1 MKKIYKGMNLQ
12 MFAAPEG
19 LTKTGNIQVKAHEID
34 FVTSFGKN
42 IQALLDVLGI
52 IRPICKANGSVLKT
66 KKVTG
71 TLKDG
76 KVAEGESIP
85 LSEYNVEEDVFDTI
99 KIEKF
104 RKAVPIEAI
113 AEKGYE
119 AAVADTDEQFR
130 IDLQD
135 NVTDR
140 LYNQLN
146 SGSLVGHEATWQLA
160 IAMAI
165 GNVKLK
171 FQQMKRNVTGIVV
184 FVNTLDAYRYLG
196 EASVS
201 MQTAFGLTYIKNFLG
216 ADIVF
221 LTDRV
226 AEKTVVATPMNNIM
240 AYYVNP
246 SDSEFAKAGLE
257 YTTDSTTKFLGFHV
271 EGNYDRA
278 ISDMFAIM
286 GLRLMCEYQDAIA
299 HFAVGGSDTQT
310 LRNLTLTASKGEE
323 TGTTKVAVDE
333 QLQSMNNKFKYKVG
347 ASEETVAYGTDVKSW
362 KNFEAGAD
370 IKAAESNH
378 CTVVECDRNYKAVS
392 KGDVVVDL
400 KA

>member
-12 MFAAPEG
+12 MFAAPTG
-19 LTKTGNIQVKAHEID
+19 LTGADNIQVRAHEID

-42 IQALLDVLGI
+42 IQALLDILGI
-52 IRPICKANGSVLKT
+52 IRPIRKANGSVLKT

-71 TLKDG
+71 TLQDG
-76 KVAEGESIP
+76 KVAECESIP
-85 LSEYNVEEDVFDTI
+85 LSEYKVEEEVFDTI
-99 KIEKF
+99 RIEKF
-104 RKAVPIEAI
+104 RKAVSIEAI

-119 AAVADTDEQFR
+119 AAVSDTDEQFR

-135 NVTDR
+135 NITDR
-140 LYNQLN
+140 LYKQLN
-146 SGSLVGHEATWQLA
+146 SGSLVGHEATWQMA

-165 GNVKLK
+165 GNVKHK
-171 FQQMKRNVTGIVV
+171 FQKMKRNTTGTVV

-196 EASVS
+196 EANVS

-226 AEKTVVATPMNNIM
+226 AEKTVVATPMNNII
-240 AYYVNP
+240 AYYVDP
-246 SDSEFAKAGLE
+246 SDSEFVKAGLS
-257 YTTDSTTKFLGFHV
+257 YTTDSTTGFLGFHV

-299 HFAVGGSDTQT
+299 HFAVGDADTQT
-310 LRNLTLTASKGEE
+310 LRDLTLTASQGEE
-323 TGTTKVAVDE
+323 TGTTKVAVAE

-347 ASEETVAYGTDVKSW
+347 ASEETVAYGADVKSC
-362 KNFEAGAD
+362 KNFEEGAD
-370 IKAAESNH
+370 IKAAETNH
-378 CTVVECDRNYKAVS
+378 CTVVECDKNYKAVS

>member
-42 IQALLDVLGI
+42 MQALLDVLGI

-76 KVAEGESIP
+76 HVAEGESIP
-85 LSEYNVEEDVFDTI
+85 LSEYNVTEEIFDTI

-119 AAVADTDEQFR
+119 AAVADTDDQFR

-135 NVTDR
+135 NVTNR
-140 LYNQLN
+140 LYTQLN

-226 AEKTVVATPMNNIM
+226 AEKTVVATPMNNII

-257 YTTDSTTKFLGFHV
+257 YTTDSTTGFLGFHV

-333 QLQSMNNKFKYKVG
+333 QLQSMNNKFKFKVG

-362 KNFEAGAD
+362 KNFEEGAD

>member
-19 LTKTGNIQVKAHEID
+19 LTKTDNIQVRAHEID

-52 IRPICKANGSVLKT
+52 IRPIRKTNGSVLKT
-66 KKVTG
+66 KEVTG

-76 KVAEGESIP
+76 HVAEGESIP
-85 LSEYNVEEDVFDTI
+85 LSEYNVEEKVFDTI
-99 KIEKF
+99 QIEKF

-135 NVTDR
+135 NINDR
-140 LYNQLN
+140 LYKQLN

-171 FQQMKRNVTGIVV
+171 FQQMKRNVTGIAV

-196 EASVS
+196 QANVS

-216 ADIVF
+216 SDIVF

-226 AEKTVVATPMNNIM
+226 AQNTVVATPMNNII
-240 AYYVNP
+240 AYYVDP
-246 SDSEFAKAGLE
+246 SDSEFVKAGLQ
-257 YTTDSTTKFLGFHV
+257 YTTDSTTGFLGFHV

-299 HFAVGGSDTQT
+299 HIAVGESDTQT
-310 LRNLTLTASKGEE
+310 LRNLTLTASKGDEE
-323 TGTTKVAVDE
+323 GTTKVAVAE
-333 QLQSMNNKFKYKVG
+333 QLQSMNNKFKFKVG
-347 ASEETVAYGTDVKSW
+347 ASEETVAYGADVKSW
-362 KNFEAGAD
+362 KNFEEGAD
-370 IKAAESNH
+370 IKASATNH
-378 CTVVECDRNYKAVS
+378 CTVVECDKNYKAVS
-392 KGDVVVDL
+392 KVM
-400 KA
+400 

>member
-42 IQALLDVLGI
+42 MQALFDVLGI
-52 IRPICKANGSVLKT
+52 IRPICKENGSVLKT

-76 KVAEGESIP
+76 HVAEGESIP
-85 LSEYNVEEDVFDTI
+85 LSEYNVTEEVFDTI

-119 AAVADTDEQFR
+119 TAVADTDDQFR

-135 NVTDR
+135 NVTNR

-146 SGSLVGHEATWQLA
+146 SGSLVGHEATWQSA

-347 ASEETVAYGTDVKSW
+347 ASEETVAYGTNVKSW
-362 KNFEAGAD
+362 KNFEEGAD
-370 IKAAESNH
+370 IKAAESDH

>member
-12 MFAAPEG
+12 MFAAPTG
-19 LTKTGNIQVKAHEID
+19 L
-34 FVTSFGKN
+34 
-42 IQALLDVLGI
+42 
-52 IRPICKANGSVLKT
+52 
-66 KKVTG
+66 TG
-71 TLKDG
+71 TLQDG

-85 LSEYNVEEDVFDTI
+85 LSEYKVEEEVFDTI
-99 KIEKF
+99 RIEKF
-104 RKAVPIEAI
+104 RKAVSIEAI

-119 AAVADTDEQFR
+119 TAVSDTDEQFR

-135 NVTDR
+135 DITDR
-140 LYNQLN
+140 LYKQLN
-146 SGSLVGHEATWQLA
+146 TGSLVGHEATWQMA

-165 GNVKLK
+165 GNVKHK
-171 FQQMKRNVTGIVV
+171 FQQMKRNTTGIVV

-196 EASVS
+196 EANVS

-226 AEKTVVATPMNNIM
+226 AEKTVVATPMNNII
-240 AYYVNP
+240 AYYVDP
-246 SDSEFAKAGLE
+246 SDSEFVKAGLS
-257 YTTDSTTKFLGFHV
+257 YTTDSTTGFLGFHV

-299 HFAVGGSDTQT
+299 HFAVGGADTQT
-310 LRNLTLTASKGEE
+310 LCDLTLTASQGEE
-323 TGTTKVAVDE
+323 TGTTKVAVAE
-333 QLQSMNNKFKYKVG
+333 QLQSMKNKFKYKVG
-347 ASEETVAYGTDVKSW
+347 ASEDTVAYGADVKLW
-362 KNFEAGAD
+362 KNFEEGAD
-370 IKAAESNH
+370 IKAEATNH
-378 CTVVECDRNYKAVS
+378 CTVVECDQNYKAVS

>member
-1 MKKIYKGMNLQ
+1 M
-12 MFAAPEG
+12 
-19 LTKTGNIQVKAHEID
+19 
-34 FVTSFGKN
+34 
-42 IQALLDVLGI
+42 DVLGI
-52 IRPICKANGSVLKT
+52 IRPIRKANGSVLKT

-76 KVAEGESIP
+76 HVAEGESIP
-85 LSEYNVEEDVFDTI
+85 LSEYKVEEEVFDTI
-99 KIEKF
+99 QIEKF

-119 AAVADTDEQFR
+119 AAVSDTDEQFR

-135 NVTDR
+135 NITDR
-140 LYNQLN
+140 LYAQLN
-146 SGSLVGHEATWQLA
+146 SGSLVGHEATWQMA

-165 GNVKLK
+165 GNVKHK
-171 FQQMKRNVTGIVV
+171 FQQMKRNTTGIVV

-196 EASVS
+196 EANVS

-226 AEKTVVATPMNNIM
+226 AEKTVVATPMNNII
-240 AYYVNP
+240 AYYVDP
-246 SDSEFAKAGLE
+246 SDSEFVKAGLS
-257 YTTDSTTKFLGFHV
+257 YTTDSTTGFLGFHV

-299 HFAVGGSDTQT
+299 HFAVGGADTQT
-310 LRNLTLTASKGEE
+310 LRSLTLTASKGEE
-323 TGTTKVAVDE
+323 TGTTKVAVEE

-362 KNFEAGAD
+362 KNFEEGAD

>member
-12 MFAAPEG
+12 MFAAPTG
-19 LTKTGNIQVKAHEID
+19 LTGAGNIQVRAHEID

-52 IRPICKANGSVLKT
+52 IRPIRKANGSVLKT

-71 TLKDG
+71 TLQDG
-76 KVAEGESIP
+76 HVAEGESIP
-85 LSEYNVEEDVFDTI
+85 LSEYKVTEEVFDTI
-99 KIEKF
+99 QIEKF
-104 RKAVPIEAI
+104 RKAVSIEAI

-119 AAVADTDEQFR
+119 AAVSDTDEQFR

-135 NVTDR
+135 NITDR
-140 LYNQLN
+140 LYKQLN
-146 SGSLVGHEATWQLA
+146 SGSLGGHEATWQLA

-165 GNVKLK
+165 GNVKHK
-171 FQQMKRNVTGIVV
+171 FQQMKRNTTGIVV

-196 EASVS
+196 EANVS

-226 AEKTVVATPMNNIM
+226 AEKTVVATPMNNNI
-240 AYYVNP
+240 AYYVDP
-246 SDSEFAKAGLE
+246 SDSEFVKAGLS
-257 YTTDSTTKFLGFHV
+257 YTTDSTTGFLGFHV

-323 TGTTKVAVDE
+323 TGTTN
-333 QLQSMNNKFKYKVG
+333 S
-347 ASEETVAYGTDVKSW
+347 SS
-362 KNFEAGAD
+362 
-370 IKAAESNH
+370 
-378 CTVVECDRNYKAVS
+378 R
-392 KGDVVVDL
+392 
-400 KA
+400 

>member
-12 MFAAPEG
+12 MFAAPTG
-19 LTKTGNIQVKAHEID
+19 LTGVDNIQVRAHEID

-42 IQALLDVLGI
+42 IQALLDILGI
-52 IRPICKANGSVLKT
+52 IRPIRKANGSVLKT

-71 TLKDG
+71 TLQDG

-85 LSEYNVEEDVFDTI
+85 LSEYKVEEEVFDTI
-99 KIEKF
+99 RIEKF
-104 RKAVPIEAI
+104 RKAVSIEAI

-135 NVTDR
+135 KITDR
-140 LYNQLN
+140 LYAQLT
-146 SGSLVGHEATWQLA
+146 SGSLVGHETTWQMA

-165 GNVKLK
+165 GKVKYK
-171 FQQMKRNVTGIVV
+171 FQQMKRNTTGIVV

-196 EASVS
+196 QANVS

-216 ADIVF
+216 ADVVF

-226 AEKTVVATPMNNIM
+226 AQNTVVATPMNNII
-240 AYYVNP
+240 AYFDP
-246 SDSEFAKAGLE
+246 SDSEFVKAGLQ
-257 YTTDSTTKFLGFHV
+257 YTTDSTTGFLGFHV

-299 HFAVGGSDTQT
+299 HFAVGEADTQT
-310 LRNLTLTASKGEE
+310 LRDLTLTASKGEE
-323 TGTTKVAVDE
+323 EGTTKVAVAE
-333 QLQSMNNKFKYKVG
+333 QLQSMNNKFKFKVG
-347 ASEETVAYGTDVKSW
+347 ASEETVAYGADVKSW
-362 KNFEAGAD
+362 KNFEEGAD
-370 IKAAESNH
+370 IKASATNH
-378 CTVVECDRNYKAVS
+378 CTVVECDKNYKAVS